1 MTALF
6 TLSRRS
12 LDELEAAI
20 VAHAQRINAAEY
32 AFLELVR
39 EFDIRQGW
47 KAYQFNN
54 CAEWL
59 NMKCGIVVGTAREKV
74 RVASALFDLPEIS
87 RAFASGAAFN
97 DAFHADLANHDV
109 DLVALLGF
117 LSLFELRGRY
127 AGRTLNVHP
136 SLLPAFGGQGCYG
149 HRVYEAL
156 LAAGVKLTGASVHF
170 ADDAYD
176 RGPILLQEAVP
187 VLEDDDVES
196 LAARVTAAERR
207 LVPEA
212 IRLFAEGRVR
222 IVGNRTVIDRSQPP
236 GAER

>member
-1 MTALF
+1 MKG
-6 TLSRRS
+6 R
-12 LDELEAAI
+12 
-20 VAHAQRINAAEY
+20 
-32 AFLELVR
+32 VR
-39 EFDIRQGW
+39 
-47 KAYQFNN
+47 
-54 CAEWL
+54 L
-59 NMKCGIVVGTAREKV
+59 
-74 RVASALFDLPEIS
+74 RVAVLLSGNGSSLENLCEHIDAGRVPAEVVVVISS
-87 RAFASGAAFN
+87 RADAFGLERARRRGIPAVAIPRKQFRDNPSFN
-97 DAFHADLANHDV
+97 DALHSELARHDV

-117 LSLFELRGRY
+117 LSLFELRGHY

-149 HRVYEAL
+149 HRVYEAV

-222 IVGNRTVIDRSQPP
+222 IVGNRTVIDRSQAPR
-236 GAER
+236 AER